1 MNRLTRHIVLASLVC
16 ACSAAPDGEE
26 RIRGGGEII
35 RLPPAAFSDLP
46 EPVRVLLAEESCL
59 IPQPWR
65 PGVPPGST
73 NVVRGEFAVR
83 SQYDW
88 AVVCSRAGKSSIRL
102 FWGGPSRCSD
112 SLAASAS
119 SFLQTVTPNEIGYS
133 RVISRVSPDDLTQRY
148 GRQHNQ
154 STSATLPKFDH
165 DAISDAFLEKAST
178 LYYCS
183 DTSWHT
189 LRGSD

>member
-1 MNRLTRHIVLASLVC
+1 MPAQPRPTARSVFEATAKSF
-16 ACSAAPDGEE
+16 SS
-26 RIRGGGEII
+26 
-35 RLPPAAFSDLP
+35 PPAALSDVP

-59 IPQPWR
+59 VPQPWR
-65 PGVPPGST
+65 PGVPPGYT

-83 SQYDW
+83 GQYDW
-88 AVVCSRAGKSSIRL
+88 AVLCSRAGKSSIRL

-119 SFLQTVTPNEIGYS
+119 SFLQKVTPNEIDYS